1 MASLRRDRA
10 PAQGPAPSMGARA
23 QSPQQGFLTP
33 HMTLL
38 APEKQRRRELALVTE
53 VPFPFLLCTPS
64 RLAPPRFLPTA
75 REGKC
80 RWGWSFLQSCG
91 SCAGT
96 HPSSASLLGPGL
108 GKTQQTEIGTT
119 QNSQLPLLVPV
130 SHDKFQDQRLK
141 RPEERETEMAE
152 MFLQR
157 GFWTLKGRQA
167 GAVHF
172 EQIQNVSWWFS

>member
-1 MASLRRDRA
+1 
-10 PAQGPAPSMGARA
+10 MGARA
-23 QSPQQGFLTP
+23 QSPQRGFLTP
-33 HMTLL
+33 HTTLL
-38 APEKQRRRELALVTE
+38 APEKQRRGELALVTE

-75 REGKC
+75 GDGKC

-141 RPEERETEMAE
+141 WHSSSEERERKRERW
-152 MFLQR
+152 LKCSCKGDSGDLR
-157 GFWTLKGRQA
+157 KGRQ
-167 GAVHF
+167 GLF
-172 EQIQNVSWWFS
+172 ILSKYRM